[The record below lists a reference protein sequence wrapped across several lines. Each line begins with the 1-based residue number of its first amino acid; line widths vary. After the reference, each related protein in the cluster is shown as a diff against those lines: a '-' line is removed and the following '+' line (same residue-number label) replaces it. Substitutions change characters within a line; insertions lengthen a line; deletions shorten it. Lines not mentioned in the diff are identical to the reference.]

1 MLWHSTPLGGWMTS
15 PGWGLWLPDAVD
27 FGSCENRAGRGS
39 LIMSHV
45 IHCTG
50 AASPG
55 LSWSRTEDTVAFTE
69 GLLLDSQSVWQA
81 GLRGSER
88 GQRLPT
94 VVGRWASSP
103 GQVHQAEL
111 Q

>member
-1 MLWHSTPLGGWMTS
+1 MTS

-27 FGSCENRAGRGS
+27 FGSCGNTAGRGS
-39 LIMSHV
+39 FIVSCV

-50 AASPG
+50 AASPCH
-55 LSWSRTEDTVAFTE
+55 SWSRTEDTVAFTE
-69 GLLLDSQSVWQA
+69 RLLLGSQSVWQA

-88 GQRLPT
+88 GQGCPCPQLPT